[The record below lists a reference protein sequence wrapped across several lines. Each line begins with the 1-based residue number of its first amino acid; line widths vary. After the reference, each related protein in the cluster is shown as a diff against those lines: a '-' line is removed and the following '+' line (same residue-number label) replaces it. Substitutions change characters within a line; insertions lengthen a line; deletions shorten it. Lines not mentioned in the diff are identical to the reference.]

1 VPEGKPSPVPR
12 VRCTRLIDWPAVT
25 GAVLVFG
32 VLSSMLPAVAQEDPR
47 IEQLQRQIEELQR
60 QLDALKGEV
69 ENRMPPPP
77 ERAPG
82 KPAQPVVSG
91 NDKVKLTISGQ
102 LDRAVLISDDGRQ
115 TKFFFV
121 DNDNS
126 SSRVR
131 FEGSGRIN
139 EEFSAGAV
147 LEVELRSNST
157 RNVSQDNES
166 TGTANFEDR
175 NAEVYFD
182 STRFGRIWLGQG
194 NTASDNTAEVDLS
207 GTTVVG
213 TSDIADFAGGL
224 QFVDDGELSG
234 VTINET
240 YNNFDGLSRDD
251 RIRYDTPRFGGFG
264 LATSAA
270 SDSKFD
276 VAGTYLGAFDDTK
289 LAGAAAFASDA
300 GDFIGVDGSASL
312 LLAGGFNVT
321 AAAGWRDF
329 DDGGRDDGKYIY
341 GKLGYLLDW
350 FAIGRTALA
359 LDAYYGRDVGA
370 DGDKAFETGAFAV
383 QYLDPI
389 ATELYVGYRYHHL
402 SRNDADFDPINAVL
416 TGARVKF

>member
-1 VPEGKPSPVPR
+1 MDG
-12 VRCTRLIDWPAVT
+12 PAAARALALL
-25 GAVLVFG
+25 GAL
-32 VLSSMLPAVAQEDPR
+32 LPALPAAAQEDPR

-77 ERAPG
+77 ERAPA

-102 LDRAVLISDDGRQ
+102 LNRAVLISDDGRQ

-126 SSRVR
+126 STRVR

-147 LEVELRSNST
+147 LEIELQSNST
-157 RNVSQDNES
+157 REVSQDNES
-166 TGTANFEDR
+166 TGTANFKDR

-182 STRFGRIWLGQG
+182 STRLGRIWLGQG
-194 NTASDNTAEVDLS
+194 NSASDNTSEVDLS

-251 RIRYDTPRFGGFG
+251 RLRYDTPRFGPFG
-264 LATSAA
+264 LSASAA

-289 LAGAAAFASDA
+289 LAGAAAFASDG
-300 GDFIGVDGSASL
+300 GDFIGVDGSVSL
-312 LLAGGFNVT
+312 LLASGFNVT

-329 DDGGRDDGKYIY
+329 DEGDRDDGKFIY
-341 GKLGYLLDW
+341 GKLGYLVDW

-359 LDAYYGRDVGA
+359 LDAYYGADVGA

-383 QYLDPI
+383 QYLDPV
-389 ATELYVGYRYHHL
+389 ATELYVGYRFHHL
-402 SRNDADFDPINAVL
+402 SRNDTDFDPINAVL